1 MKKFMEEFKAFA
13 LRGNVIDLSIGVLI
27 GGAFTALVGAFT
39 EDIINPILAILGD
52 PSTGLG
58 WVIPLPGGSSGIQ
71 LGAFIGAIINFII
84 LAFVM
89 FLIMKSLNKL
99 MDIGKKKEE
108 EKAEEPAPDPQ
119 LVLLEEI
126 RDLLKNQK

>member
-39 EDIINPILAILGD
+39 EDIINPILAIVGD
-52 PSTGLG
+52 PTTGLG

-71 LGAFIGAIINFII
+71 IGAFIGAVINFFI
-84 LAFVM
+84 LAFVI
-89 FLIMKSLNKL
+89 FTIMKSLNRL
-99 MDIGKKKEE
+99 MEIGKKKEE
-108 EKAEEPAPDPQ
+108 VVEEEPAPDPQ
-119 LVLLEEI
+119 VVLLEEI
-126 RDLLKNQK
+126 RDLLKKQK